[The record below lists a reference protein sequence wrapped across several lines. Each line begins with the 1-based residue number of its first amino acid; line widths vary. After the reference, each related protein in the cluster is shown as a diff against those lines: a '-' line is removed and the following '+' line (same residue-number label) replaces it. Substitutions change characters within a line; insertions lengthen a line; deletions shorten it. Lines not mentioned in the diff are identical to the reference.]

1 MSLSEALQTTAF
13 ILCRSY
19 HNETRQVTA
28 SEELA
33 SGTYTWRLEWT
44 NRRDLSLGKVWL
56 QRDPLN

>member
-33 SGTYTWRLEWT
+33 NGT